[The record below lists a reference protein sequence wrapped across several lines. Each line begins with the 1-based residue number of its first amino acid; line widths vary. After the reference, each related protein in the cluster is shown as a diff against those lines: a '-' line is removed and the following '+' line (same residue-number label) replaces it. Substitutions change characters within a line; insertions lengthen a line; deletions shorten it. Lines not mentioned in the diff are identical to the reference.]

1 MTEIPYIYQN
11 KMKWFFII
19 SIFFASAASSIS
31 QNSVGTPEQL
41 KSFFKTKT
49 LIVFDEDPFSESNV
63 QLKTAVEKNW
73 KLTEYEFIDVEKF
86 EEKRNS
92 PQYSFL
98 TIDQV
103 FYEGDKSTSTYN
115 FLCLSLG
122 GNYKTESD
130 MPQLCTV
137 PLSYADAEEST
148 YAYKIATMLNFMQ
161 NHIALTSG
169 HPELKNSNII
179 EYYHNNL
186 RDLKDKILYV
196 PKDELE
202 NKINTEEKI
211 KKIYPYKFKIVTRD
225 ELEEAIDNKLKDVIF
240 LHKVGPSKSTNK
252 ARCWKIIMGASDAR
266 LYYFDYHRI
275 DENHPD
281 ALLEND
287 FKKMVKP

>member
-1 MTEIPYIYQN
+1 MRKKEI
-11 KMKWFFII
+11 
-19 SIFFASAASSIS
+19 
-31 QNSVGTPEQL
+31 V
-41 KSFFKTKT
+41 
-49 LIVFDEDPFSESNV
+49 
-63 QLKTAVEKNW
+63 
-73 KLTEYEFIDVEKF
+73 
-86 EEKRNS
+86 

-161 NHIALTSG
+161 NHIALTSS

-287 FKKMVKP
+287 FKKMVNNK